1 MAVNFDNEFQS
12 NDPNDQPSNL
22 EGIDEYYEKQR
33 S

>member
-1 MAVNFDNEFQS
+1 MAVNFDNQS